1 VVRVARVRTGKSFLE
16 RAIQH
21 LYPLELLCDLHGTQ
35 DSRNGQLNAQA
46 QEFRPSR
53 RAAVHAAEAVRV
65 RLQEEVESIL

>member
-1 VVRVARVRTGKSFLE
+1 MRTGKSFLE

-21 LYPLELLCDLHGTQ
+21 LYPLELSCDLSETQ

-53 RAAVHAAEAVRV
+53 RAAVNAAEAVRIT
-65 RLQEEVESIL
+65 LQEEENNTL